1 VVGLRAHGLAAGET
15 PLRDVS
21 ALAELYLREVVAGQ
35 PAGPYLLGGWSF
47 GGVVA
52 FEMARRLR
60 ARGQNVSLV
69 ALLDSHLW
77 DEGTVDLSHQE
88 TWWTHLVSTLT
99 GIPPEEI
106 ELPAGLGDR
115 SQEEIVT
122 LALERL
128 ARRGRSVQHLAG
140 GDVRRSIG
148 LVEAHV
154 EALRAYAPEPYEHPR
169 VVLFRSGAG
178 GALAATQTAA
188 WRRVAPAL
196 AVVDLPG
203 DHFNLLDDHAP
214 LTAHRLDAA
223 IARAEIPGGDG
234 GPTGDAPEPVA
245 VGEEAGIG

>member
-1 VVGLRAHGLAAGET
+1 VLPFSGRTASPRERS
-15 PLRDVS
+15 PS
-21 ALAELYLREVVAGQ
+21 ALSPLAELHLREVVARQ

-52 FEMARRLR
+52 FEMVRRLR
-60 ARGQNVSLV
+60 ARGERVPLIALV
-69 ALLDSHLW
+69 DAHLC

-88 TWWTHLVSTLT
+88 TWWSHLISTLT

-106 ELPAGLGDR
+106 ELPADPGGR

-122 LALERL
+122 LAIEQL
-128 ARRGRSVQHLAG
+128 AHRGRSVPHLAG
-140 GDVRRSIG
+140 GDIRRSIG

-154 EALRAYAPEPYEHPR
+154 EALRAYAPEPYDGPG
-169 VVLFRSGAG
+169 VVLFRTGAG

-188 WRRVAPAL
+188 WRRAVPAL
-196 AVVDLPG
+196 DIVDLPG
-203 DHFNLLDDHAP
+203 DHFTLLDDHAP

-223 IARAEIPGGDG
+223 IARAEAS
-234 GPTGDAPEPVA
+234 TGDVPEPVA